1 MLPERITWLKYIL
14 NRELYANDPV
24 SLLIVDRNLRP
35 ALRLRLADD
44 IVRFIFDN
52 SAGVRFAMPFTLVNS
67 EENTATLSTPCSG
80 LTSTPNDADIL
91 DISAPLYLVWNTIP
105 ILLFA
110 ICLPKSESTS
120 TQYVIVFGLKT

>member
-1 MLPERITWLKYIL
+1 MARELLGIIPERITWLKYIL

-35 ALRLRLADD
+35 ALRLRLADA

-67 EENTATLSTPCSG
+67 EENTATLPTPCSG
-80 LTSTPNDADIL
+80 LTSTPNDAAIL
-91 DISAPLYLVWNTIP
+91 DISAPLYLV
-105 ILLFA
+105 
-110 ICLPKSESTS
+110 
-120 TQYVIVFGLKT
+120 